1 MKTYTVDDWLP
12 QCMTRLPGITEELLR
27 QEITDTIR
35 EFCEDGRAW
44 TDTFGPLS
52 AKANNPVIYLDP
64 LFQNARV
71 GYVWIAMFT
80 NGKGAQKRLTPMASM
95 PAYQP
100 IADQPV
106 GFLMEEPGVVRLNPI
121 PKGDLKNAFL
131 FDLTVIPIDATCRL
145 PAVFRTHWWDAIIDG
160 TCSRCMMMVSK
171 PWSNPSIGTMHGKRF
186 RNHIKRAR
194 TITASKY
201 NQAQPWA
208 FPDFA
213 RQRVGEGFI

>member
-1 MKTYTVDDWLP
+1 
-12 QCMTRLPGITEELLR
+12 MTRLPGITEELLR
-27 QEITDTIR
+27 QEIQDTIR

-44 TDTFGPLS
+44 TDTFGPVT

-71 GYVWIAMFT
+71 GYVWLAVFT
-80 NGKGAQKRLTPMASM
+80 NGKGSQKRLTPMSTM
-95 PAYQP
+95 PAY
-100 IADQPV
+100 ASTGDEPV
-106 GFLMEEPGVVRLNPI
+106 GYLMEEPGVLRLNPT
-121 PKGDLKNAFL
+121 PKVELKNAFL
-131 FDLTVIPIDATCRL
+131 FDISVIPLELETRL
-145 PAVFRTHWWDAIIDG
+145 PAVFWTHWRDAIIDG

-171 PWSNPSIGTMHGKRF
+171 PWSNPSLGTMHGKRF

-201 NQAQPWA
+201 GQSQPWA